1 MSERTTIGGTVYEVV
16 GSSSSNLL
24 LKCNGTAR
32 IQWGNKLIDLIKNGK
47 IASENS
53 STPIFVISDES
64 DIKSDGIYVLQTENS
79 SQLWIRKNS
88 ETYNF
93 TDTDLYISA
102 STKQNITVDQQ
113 RQALE
118 NIGMYYNTLDDVK
131 KAGVQNG
138 LVYVLEDKSLY
149 TVTEGVI
156 TEFEAKLKAIAVEEN
171 EEGEI
176 INSSV
181 KVVLSVMDT
190 EYLVLKD
197 KRITAKQNVHIPKYL
212 QLGSED
218 ASETYGYR
226 LFFKNDESWLE
237 VDNITVR
244 NGIPIKDYIE
254 VTFDDLLSLIEQN
267 SLESQQWYVISDYQ
281 NVWRL
286 PANNPKF
293 NRPIMLRAV
302 TSNSFYPEG
311 CLYDDRRITINYDP
325 FYIKGVLCSDGS
337 WLNTRG
343 KITWM
348 KDTNG
353 NEANFD
359 FLDYEDHEGKPL
371 TTLHYTVSN
380 IKGDGS
386 FDVSAKSVFPV
397 NSSNN
402 KIIIHNL
409 KRTVLKKDANTGEFT
424 GEFDD
429 TNTVV
434 VDFKIKDSI
443 DLESEITESVVK
455 ALPTMIMHDNIIDCY
470 GLSTSETCLN
480 FYNNNLK
487 NVGKVLFSSDCIDNT
502 LTDVYSI
509 AENITPTSL
518 DSYVLNEVH
527 FPSSVVHTTIN
538 GCIKSA
544 INGSLTKVTFGVVTN
559 SAINKDIFNSTFNDI
574 SNCTLNAYFSK
585 CTFGNLTDC
594 VFGEGHLENIICR
607 SDVYAVEVSSEAQ
620 PILYDQSKIKDV
632 YFINGEFQ
640 VNDSASVNF
649 TRGMIVM
656 HCGNIP
662 IPEGWA
668 ICDGKLHTY
677 DWRTTRT
684 PDLIGKFI
692 KAVGSADEVG
702 EVKVHNKGKSNELVL
717 EEKHLPPHSHPHSP
731 HKHNISGASTDVVSA
746 LDISTTSVVASI
758 SGLESDAAIETTE
771 VLKSVESTSQNVQ
784 LSGSSTTET
793 TSTEANK
800 SWANQAITI
809 EPNHYSLIFIMK
821 L

>member
-64 DIKSDGIYVLQTENS
+64 EIKSDGIYVLQTENS

-113 RQALE
+113 KQALE

-156 TEFEAKLKAIAVEEN
+156 TEFEAKLKAIAVEEK

-226 LFFKNDESWLE
+226 LFFKNNESWLE
-237 VDNITVR
+237 VDNISVR
-244 NGIPIKDYIE
+244 NGIPTKEYIE
-254 VTFDDLLSLIEQN
+254 VTFNDLLNLIKQN
-267 SLESQQWYVISDYQ
+267 SLELQQWYVISDYQ
-281 NVWRL
+281 NIWRI
-286 PANNPKF
+286 PANSSYY
-293 NRPIMLRAV
+293 NRPIMVRAA
-302 TSNSFYPEG
+302 TSNSFYTEG
-311 CLYDDRRITINYDP
+311 YLYDDRRILIHYDP
-325 FYIKGVLCSDGS
+325 TYIESILCSDGS
-337 WLNTRG
+337 WNTTRG

-348 KDTNG
+348 KDVNG

-371 TTLHYTVSN
+371 ATLHYTISN
-380 IKGDGS
+380 IKEDGS
-386 FDVSAKSVFPV
+386 FDISAKSIFPV

-402 KIIIHNL
+402 KITVHNL

-443 DLESEITESVVK
+443 DLESAITESAVK

-470 GLSTSETCLN
+470 GLSTAETCLN
-480 FYNNNLK
+480 FYNNTLK
-487 NVGKVLFSSDCIDNT
+487 NVGKVLFSGDCIDNT

-509 AENITPTSL
+509 TENITPISL
-518 DSYVLNEVH
+518 DGYVLNEVH
-527 FPSSVVHTTIN
+527 FPASVVNTTIN
-538 GCIKSA
+538 GCIKSV
-544 INGSLTKVTFGVVTN
+544 IKGSLTRSSFDVITN
-559 SAINKDIFNSTFNDI
+559 STINGDIYNSTFLDI
-574 SNCTLNAYFSK
+574 TNCTFHASFNKVNFQ
-585 CTFGNLTDC
+585 NITDC
-594 VFGEGHLENIICR
+594 TINAGSLSDINCR
-607 SDVYAVEVSSEAQ
+607 SDVISVTVSSESY
-620 PILYDQSKIKDV
+620 PILYDTSKIKDV
-632 YFINGEFQ
+632 YFSNGVFQ
-640 VNDSASVNF
+640 VVESSASGF
-649 TRGMIVM
+649 MRGMIVM
-656 HCGNIP
+656 HTGEGM

-668 ICDGKLHTY
+668 ICDGKEYTY
-677 DWRTTRT
+677 DGVKTKT
-684 PDLIGKFI
+684 PDLTNRFI
-692 KAVGSADEVG
+692 KAVTNTAD
-702 EVKVHNKGKSNELVL
+702 VKAVDNYANNELVL
-717 EEKHLPPHSHPHSP
+717 TTDYLPKHSHPHETHTHTFSGEAE
-731 HKHNISGASTDVVSA
+731 ISAFNESTRKK
-746 LDISTTSVVASI
+746 
-758 SGLESDAAIETTE
+758 AI
-771 VLKSVESTSQNVQ
+771 VSVENGTEGDSGDIVSSTSNKIS
-784 LSGSSTTET
+784 LSGTTGA
-793 TSTEANK
+793 TESKEKAWQYK
-800 SWANQAITI
+800 DTPTAIKI
-809 EPNHYSLIFIMK
+809 EPNYYSLIFIMK